1 MSMNRSVWA
10 ALLALASIS
19 AGACSRG
26 GEEAKPAGD
35 EAKPAETKAAAV
47 QTGSVAGAQNT
58 GNKGGAWSAGQGQP
72 AKVEGAQPA
81 AAGTEGA
88 SAAAPAA
95 AATGYDL
102 SAIKTIADNCS
113 SPKVLLTTAVK
124 KEGAEYSWHATRQ
137 ALLANQQFRVVMGA
151 PAIPGQV
158 SLNIYE
164 YGSNALAVVAACNDG
179 GTCNQLAA
187 MYKAIVRTS
196 NPQVVCGP
204 LPGIGASPVS
214 SFKWDA
220 NPQGNLP
227 PEKDVS
233 ALCARLDACM
243 IATDRSTP
251 GDPFVEC
258 QKAPSGFKTQCA
270 RRFPCAEVMAC
281 MGK

>member
-1 MSMNRSVWA
+1 MLRNCVVGAVVVGFLGLCGAACNRGS
-10 ALLALASIS
+10 
-19 AGACSRG
+19 
-26 GEEAKPAGD
+26 EEAKPAGD
-35 EAKPAETKAAAV
+35 QPKPTETQAAAAQTGAAAGGQNKAGAQSGWSSGQTGKAEGTQAAGNDAAKPA
-47 QTGSVAGAQNT
+47 
-58 GNKGGAWSAGQGQP
+58 P
-72 AKVEGAQPA
+72 
-81 AAGTEGA
+81 
-88 SAAAPAA
+88 

-102 SAIKTIADNCS
+102 SAIKAIPDNCS
-113 SPKVLLTTAVK
+113 SPKVLLATAPKSV
-124 KEGAEYSWHATRQ
+124 GADYAWNTTRQ
-137 ALLANQQFRVVMGA
+137 AMLANQQFRVVMGA

-164 YGSNALAVVAACNDG
+164 YGGNAFGVVAVCNDG

-204 LPGIGASPVS
+204 LPGISASPVA

-220 NPQGNLP
+220 NPTGNLP
-227 PEKDVS
+227 ADKDVG

-258 QKAPSGFKTQCA
+258 QKAPSSFKTECA
-270 RRFPCAEVMAC
+270 RRYPCAEVMAC